1 MDHNNDSD
9 YDFKVPVEIEI
20 YERKIYDLKQLIEIS
35 KGLNSTLEY
44 NILIDS
50 ILLTCMGHMQLIRA
64 GIFLK
69 KGIDHEVF
77 VFHRN
82 YKGFDLDHT
91 IEYELEPDSEV
102 IKLLENTTQCYTLE
116 ELIAVIGSDSSLDT
130 MKIIDPTLVVPLKGK
145 GKLNGI
151 ILLGDRINGEDFKEW
166 EKEYLLNIASLA
178 GIAIQNAYLYEMAT
192 TDMMTKL
199 KIHHFFQAALV
210 EERERAGRQ
219 GTPLSLIMMDIDHFK
234 NFNDE
239 YGHTCGDLV
248 LVKVARIIQESVRQ
262 LDIPARYGGEEFAII
277 LPNTELGEALMVAK
291 RIRQSVEEAVVVC
304 SDKNLSVTISIGVT
318 QYDYNRDI
326 DNKTLVERADK
337 ALYISKAE
345 GRNRVSLL
353 E

>member
-1 MDHNNDSD
+1 MNQNNDSD

-69 KGIDHEVF
+69 KGIDHDVF

-91 IEYELEPDSEV
+91 IEYELEPDSEIV
-102 IKLLENTTQCYTLE
+102 KLLEDTTRCYTLE
-116 ELIAVIGSDSSLDT
+116 ELIDMVGNDPSLET

-151 ILLGDRINGEDFKEW
+151 ILLGDRINGEEFKEW

-210 EERERAGRQ
+210 EERERAGRI

-234 NFNDE
+234 VFNDE
-239 YGHTCGDLV
+239 YGHTCGDMV
-248 LVKVARIIQESVRQ
+248 LVKVARVIQESVRQ

-277 LPNTELGEALMVAK
+277 LPNTELREAMMVAN
-291 RIRQSVEEAVVVC
+291 RIRQSVEESVVVC
-304 SDKNLSVTISIGVT
+304 SGKNLSVTISIGVT
-318 QYDYNRDI
+318 QYDKNRDI